1 MRTCMNSD
9 TPLAGGVV
17 GAAGFEPTTF
27 CAQGR
32 RATRLRYAPPH
43 GLLGAGLSTRA
54 PGRSKAQ
61 FPGGKMAHVRPN
73 PRGRPARPRALDQ
86 RPGRRAAALLPSAAD
101 RLLPRRL
108 L

>member
-9 TPLAGGVV
+9 TPQAGGVV

-32 RATRLRYAPPH
+32 RATRLRYAPPQ
-43 GLLGAGLSTRA
+43 GLLGAGLSTSV

-61 FPGGKMAHVRPN
+61 FLGDKVAYVRPN
-73 PRGRPARPRALDQ
+73 ARGRPPAGTRSLDQ
-86 RPGRRAAALLPSAAD
+86 RPGRRAATLLPPAAD
-101 RLLPRRL
+101 RLLS
-108 L
+108 

>member
-32 RATRLRYAPPH
+32 RATRLRYAPPP
-43 GLLGAGLSTRA
+43 GLVARLFTSAE
-54 PGRSKAQ
+54 GRSKAQ
-61 FPGGKMAHVRPN
+61 FPGGKVGHVRSDT
-73 PRGRPARPRALDQ
+73 RRRPTGAGTRTIDQ
-86 RPGRRAAALLPSAAD
+86 RSGRRAAALLARAPD
-101 RLLPRRL
+101 RLLP
-108 L
+108 

>member
-32 RATRLRYAPPH
+32 RATRLRYAPPQ
-43 GLLGAGLSTRA
+43 GLLGAGFLPAAETARKRKFHA
-54 PGRSKAQ
+54 RVG
-61 FPGGKMAHVRPN
+61 HVRSN
-73 PRGRPARPRALDQ
+73 ARGRPPRTGAFDQ
-86 RPGRRAAALLPSAAD
+86 CPGQCAKSLLTAAD
-101 RLLPRRL
+101 DRFL
-108 L
+108 